1 MELKDFVVALRKR
14 WFVIVLLALV
24 GAGWGYHQVSQLTPT
39 YRSTSKVFVSLT
51 RGDTVAELVQGST
64 YTQNLVASFAQ
75 LATMPVVLDPVI
87 KDLGL
92 DTTAKSLAGVV
103 QADALLDV
111 VIIEISASSTDPEQ
125 AADIANAVAAQLSK
139 TVRDVTP
146 TTTTGGPSVNMTIV
160 SQAAPARFPY
170 SPNKK
175 LGIAKPALIGTALG
189 AALALL
195 ASRLDTRLRSAKD
208 FPKPERPVLGQIA
221 YDRRLRKLG
230 PRAILANRHG
240 GLAEAYRRLRTN
252 LQFVNASV
260 PVGTVLVTS
269 SVPGEGKSTTAVS
282 LALAMAEKRKRV
294 LLVDADLRRPSVAR
308 LCGLEGAVGLSTI
321 LVGEATIADV
331 AHPWGL
337 DSLDVI
343 PAGAIPPNPSQ
354 LVDSDAMERFLSAA
368 STDYDFVILDTPPV
382 LSLTDAAVLA
392 KRTDGTIVV
401 AGCRKV
407 RRAQLVETLGTLDA
421 IGVNI
426 VGLVANGVRQ
436 RGHDRLYGYGEP
448 RWRDRFLRRRRHT
461 GRRSTTSAGAATTA
475 ADPGTVPDD
484 IDELAITTS
493 TDAGSGELRVPAPRD
508 SASVAAKPIE
518 PDDAHDDHDAHAGST
533 QPDKSPAHAAAGDG
547 GRTDSGGE
555 G

>member
-14 WFVIVLLALV
+14 WFIIVVLALV
-24 GAGWGYHQVSQLTPT
+24 GAGWGYHQVSQVTPT

-87 KDLGL
+87 DELGL
-92 DTTAKSLAGVV
+92 DTNAKSLAGVV

-111 VIIEISASSTDPEQ
+111 VIIEISASSTDPQQ

-139 TVRDVTP
+139 TVRQVTP
-146 TTTTGGPSVNMTIV
+146 TTTNGGPSVNMTIV

-170 SPNKK
+170 SPKK
-175 LGIAKPALIGTALG
+175 KVGIAKPALIGVALG
-189 AALALL
+189 AAIALL

-208 FPKPERPVLGQIA
+208 FPGQPERPVLGQIA

-252 LQFVNASV
+252 IQFVNASA
-260 PVGTVLVTS
+260 PVSTVLVTS
-269 SVPGEGKSTTAVS
+269 SVPGEGKSTTAIS
-282 LALAMAEKRKRV
+282 LALTMAEKRKRV

-321 LVGEATIADV
+321 LVGEATIEDV

-337 DSLDVI
+337 DSLAVV

-354 LVDSDAMERFLSAA
+354 LVDSEAMEKFLVTARSQ
-368 STDYDFVILDTPPV
+368 YDFVIIDTPPV

-392 KRTDGTIVV
+392 KRTDGAIVV

-407 RRAQLVETLGTLDA
+407 RRAQLVETLNALDA
-421 IGVNI
+421 IGVNVI
-426 VGLVANGVRQ
+426 GLVANGVRQ

-448 RWRDRFLRRRRHT
+448 RLRDRIFRRH
-461 GRRSTTSAGAATTA
+461 RRGTRSGETSVAVQTSLADAGDT
-475 ADPGTVPDD
+475 PDG
-484 IDELAITTS
+484 IDELAVAATTES
-493 TDAGSGELRVPAPRD
+493 RATDLRLPAPRE
-508 SASVAAKPIE
+508 SASEKTS
-518 PDDAHDDHDAHAGST
+518 PDEQDALDDDPESKDV
-533 QPDKSPAHAAAGDG
+533 DKSPAHAAAGDG